1 MHQSRIHESNRGY
14 DVINPVDQIL
24 SSKEPIVFI
33 DTEITRTSAME
44 YIATLKMLDD
54 IPTVDKIRIYI
65 NSPGG
70 SVSDG
75 LALFDTIRSL
85 KKPVET
91 IAIGMCASIAVI
103 IYLSAK
109 ERYVHEHTQF
119 LIHNPLL
126 AVMHGA
132 AITALDL
139 DDEAKRILAVRD
151 TLADIIFQETK
162 LSREEVL
169 ELMKKES
176 YLDAETALKFGVAT
190 KLIRKE

>member
-1 MHQSRIHESNRGY
+1 MRQARIQESNHGY
-14 DVINPVDQIL
+14 DLISPGDEIL
-24 SSKEPIVFI
+24 SSREPIVFI
-33 DTEITRTSAME
+33 DNEITRTSAME
-44 YIATLKMLDD
+44 YITTLMMLDD
-54 IPTVDKIRIYI
+54 IPSVDKIRIYI

-103 IYLSAK
+103 IYLSTK

-119 LIHNPLL
+119 LIHNPL

-132 AITALDL
+132 AINALDL

-176 YLDAETALKFGVAT
+176 YIDSETAIKLGVAK